1 MPVNIAQTFIGI
13 ILIIIWIPVIILT
26 ELNNKNNNKEY
37 NLLLKYLENTT
48 YTKVDLTFNLPISIN
63 YQINTIGLSY
73 TIPDKYL
80 TEGILYV
87 EYDIVSQERDA
98 RGNTI
103 NNIITDNSRF
113 GDLPKIGEKKMDES
127 NYKYLILQNK
137 VGSDTKTISNTT
149 YNFYFYTIPRN
160 KEIFQVNNLKQ
171 YEKELDFPVYEYEFG
186 PEDDIPDIIKKR
198 KLSDSTFQKW
208 AGRIGTFLVLLIG
221 LTSLISP
228 IRSIVQ
234 TLQQNRVVSVLLLP
248 LQIIINLYDSISF
261 LASVILTLLMTLLVW
276 AIINKPL
283 ISGLLV
289 GMIVG
294 ITLFINNN
302 NKS

>member
-103 NNIITDNSRF
+103 NRITTYNIRI
-113 GDLPKIGEKKMDES
+113 GDLPKIGEKTMDES
-127 NYKYLILQNK
+127 NYKYLVLQNK
-137 VGSDTKTISNTT
+137 VGSDTKTISTTT

-208 AGRIGTFLVLLIG
+208 AGRIGTFLVLFIG

-261 LASVILTLLMTLLVW
+261 FASVILTLLMTLLIW

-294 ITLFINNN
+294 ITLYINNN
-302 NKS
+302 KP